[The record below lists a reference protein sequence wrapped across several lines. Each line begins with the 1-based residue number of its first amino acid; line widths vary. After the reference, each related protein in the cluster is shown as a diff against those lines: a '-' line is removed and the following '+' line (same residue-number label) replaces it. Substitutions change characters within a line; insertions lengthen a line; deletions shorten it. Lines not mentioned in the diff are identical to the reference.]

1 MAMIKGIDVILYEK
15 VKTGMDAFH
24 QDSYQERPITVPN
37 VLVSPAS
44 SNDIETTVNLT
55 GRKAVYSLA
64 IPKTDA
70 HTWEGCR
77 VSFFGAVWRVIGL
90 PQVGIEANIPLEWN
104 AKVMVERYE

>member
-24 QDSYQERPITVPN
+24 QDSYRPITVPN

-64 IPKTDA
+64 IPKTDT